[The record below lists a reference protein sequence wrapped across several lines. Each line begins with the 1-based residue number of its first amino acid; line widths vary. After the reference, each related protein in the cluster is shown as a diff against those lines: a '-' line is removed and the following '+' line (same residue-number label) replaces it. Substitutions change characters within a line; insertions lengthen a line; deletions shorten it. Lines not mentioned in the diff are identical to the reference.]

1 MLVVPH
7 QSGITRGILERFM
20 LTFMIIP
27 IIYLL
32 VLEIMILIST
42 HLLLVFGDLHAYF
55 NFSVEVSAN
64 VSAIF
69 YVQIDVEN
77 LHDNFGQTLNPEI
90 ILPHLV

>member
-27 IIYLL
+27 M

-77 LHDNFGQTLNPEI
+77 LHDNFGQTLDPEI

>member
-1 MLVVPH
+1 
-7 QSGITRGILERFM
+7 
-20 LTFMIIP
+20 
-27 IIYLL
+27 
-32 VLEIMILIST
+32 MILIST

-77 LHDNFGQTLNPEI
+77 LYDNFGLKSPEI
-90 ILPHLV
+90 IFPHLV